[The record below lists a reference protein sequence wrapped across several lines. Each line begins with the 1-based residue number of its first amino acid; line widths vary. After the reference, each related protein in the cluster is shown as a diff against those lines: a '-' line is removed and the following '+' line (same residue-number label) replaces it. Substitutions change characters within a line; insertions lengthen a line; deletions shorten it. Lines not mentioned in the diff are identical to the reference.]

1 MTTLLRDVAA
11 ALRTLMVRLRGAM
24 TARED
29 RRGDEPRNK
38 SDARAR
44 FWAEMREGQDEAEAR
59 AKARP

>member
-11 ALRTLMVRLRGAM
+11 TLRALMTWLRGTIA
-24 TARED
+24 ARAD
-29 RRGDEPRNK
+29 RPRDEPRNS

-44 FWAEMREGQDEAEAR
+44 FWAEMREGQHEAETR